1 MPSTLDTSTNSGDG
15 WLEGPNGEMRW
26 GRFGAAGVFI
36 FNPATESVLLQERAI
51 WTAEGG
57 TWGIPGGA
65 VNGDETVLEGALRET
80 FEETGLQ
87 AELVTVREEYKV
99 DLGWWSYTTFI
110 ATVQD
115 NHELNFDEES
125 ASLEWIPFEELE
137 NLPLHSAFA
146 AALPEL
152 FELAAEYRKA

>member
-1 MPSTLDTSTNSGDG
+1 MSSIMDAPINSGDG
-15 WLEGPNGEMRW
+15 WLEGPDGQRRW
-26 GRFGAAGVFI
+26 GLFGAAGVFI
-36 FNPATESVLLQERAI
+36 FNPETESVLLQERAI

-65 VNGDETVLEGALRET
+65 VNGDETTLEGALRET
-80 FEETGLQ
+80 YEETGLES
-87 AELVTVREEYKV
+87 ELVTVRAEYKV

-115 NHELNFDEES
+115 NHELTYDDESES
-125 ASLEWIPFEELE
+125 MDWIPFTELE

-152 FELAAEYRKA
+152 FELASSYRS

>member
-1 MPSTLDTSTNSGDG
+1 MSTTLDSPINYSGDG
-15 WLEGPNGEMRW
+15 WLEGPEGQMRW

-36 FNPATESVLLQERAI
+36 FNPETDSVLLQHRAI

-65 VNGDETVLEGALRET
+65 INGDETVLEGALRET
-80 FEETGLQ
+80 LEETGLE
-87 AELVTVREEYKV
+87 AELVTVQGEYKV

-110 ATVQD
+110 ATVVD

-125 ASLEWIPFEELE
+125 ESLEWVPLDELE

-152 FELAAEYRKA
+152 LTLAKEAV